1 MADIISEEELV
12 LFYDSSFSKN
22 LELPYEDYTRF
33 DLEEMTPA
41 KEPPLQVQCRDPPSI
56 PWQT

>member
-56 PWQT
+56 P